1 MMGYTHF
8 PGGVATGLLLATT
21 LPSPNVA
28 EIALCGVCGGLGGL
42 FPDID
47 SPSSKISQ
55 MVPPI
60 GWLVSKLCKHRGATH
75 TLLFWLL
82 ALGIPYVLL
91 PAFSLVFVALY
102 AGVVS
107 HLLLDACTPSGCRM
121 FQPMTK
127 KKVRFA
133 KIRTNSRKE
142 IVVTTLMYLCCL
154 SLALELAQG
163 QWTMLL
169 EQDFLSMLTAESG
182 G

>member
-8 PGGVATGLLLATT
+8 PGGVATGLLLAAQ
-21 LPSPNVA
+21 LPSPSLT
-28 EIALCGVCGGLGGL
+28 EIAVCGVCGGLGGL

-47 SPSSKISQ
+47 TPSSKISK
-55 MVPPI
+55 MIPPV

-75 TLLFWLL
+75 TLLFWFLV
-82 ALGIPYVLL
+82 LGMPYCLF
-91 PAFSLVFVALY
+91 PTYSLVFFALF

-121 FQPMTK
+121 FQPMWK

-142 IVVTTLMYLCCL
+142 IVVTTLAYLCCVT
-154 SLALELAQG
+154 LAWQLAQG
-163 QWTMLL
+163 QWQLLL
-169 EQDFLSMLTAESG
+169 EQDFFAQMSAHP
-182 G
+182 